1 MGNTNLKP
9 RFVGIKV
16 QNFKIISIPY
26 SILKIHD
33 IFITTSIN
41 NNYNNLKHYYI
52 SYRDTE

>member
-16 QNFKIISIPY
+16 QNFQIISIPY

-33 IFITTSIN
+33 IHITTSIN
-41 NNYNNLKHYYI
+41 NNHNNLKHYYI

>member
-1 MGNTNLKP
+1 MGNANLKP

-33 IFITTSIN
+33 IHITTSIN
-41 NNYNNLKHYYI
+41 NNYNNLTHYYI